1 MCVKLPSRDL
11 NHDLHPPLPT
21 STYTCGVT
29 IALTIYGGIFL
40 FLFSKCETL
49 DSHEILVFLIFVN

>member
-11 NHDLHPPLPT
+11 NQGPHPPLST
-21 STYTCGVT
+21 STYTCKVT
-29 IALTIYGGIFL
+29 IAPIMCGDIFL